1 MAGSERKGYV
11 GLHSSC
17 TPSYTK
23 TKGQCGREEKWLLSL
38 QLIQNKGGAFFL
50 GFNSIWAFLS
60 WKGKKI
66 KAPCYPPLQKNNN
79 VNLEFKSEPS

>member
-1 MAGSERKGYV
+1 MAGSERKGYL

-38 QLIQNKGGAFFL
+38 QLIQNKGGAFF
-50 GFNSIWAFLS
+50 FLDL
-60 WKGKKI
+60 I
-66 KAPCYPPLQKNNN
+66 P
-79 VNLEFKSEPS
+79 FEPSCHGREKKK